1 MKILGISALY
11 HDAAAALTVD
21 GVIVAAAQEERFTR
35 IKHDKQIPV
44 NAIQY
49 CLREGRCLFSDIDMP
64 DMGGLE
70 LGKRLDEKGGS
81 PYLVFLTAYLEYA
94 AESYIIE
101 AYQYILKEDMEK
113 RLPPILRQLI
123 DRVKKE
129 KKQFRMVGT
138 LVNNKVRVY
147 YRDMIYIEKDK
158 GSKYICY
165 ITEHGIYKE
174 RITLKKLIEEL
185 ASDEFILIE
194 RRYIINVSHIASMKD
209 GTVLMDNEVKI
220 FVNRI
225 SFKKIKEQIS
235 LYRGNL

>member
-1 MKILGISALY
+1 MNIALIDDETAILEDVRKCVETEILPQDEVNLFVY
-11 HDAAAALTVD
+11 
-21 GVIVAAAQEERFTR
+21 TR
-35 IKHDKQIPV
+35 AKDFLQ
-44 NAIQY
+44 AIEQGDQFDI
-49 CLREGRCLFSDIDMP
+49 LVSDIDMP

-70 LGKRLDEKGGS
+70 LGKRLHEEGGG

-101 AYQYILKEDMEK
+101 AYQYILKEDMKK

-123 DRVKKE
+123 DCVKKE
-129 KKQFRMVGT
+129 KQQFRMIGT
-138 LVNNKVRVY
+138 PTSKVRVY
-147 YRDMIYIEKDK
+147 YRDMIYIEKEK

-165 ITEHGIYKE
+165 ITEHAIYKE
-174 RITLKKLIEEL
+174 RISLKKLSEKLE
-185 ASDEFILIE
+185 SDEFILIE
-194 RRYIINVSHIASMKD
+194 RGYIINVSHIASMKD
-209 GTVLMDNEVKI
+209 GMVHMDNGARI

>member
-1 MKILGISALY
+1 MNIALIDDETAILEDVRKCVENEILPQ
-11 HDAAAALTVD
+11 DEVNL
-21 GVIVAAAQEERFTR
+21 FTYSR
-35 IKHDKQIPV
+35 VEDFLQKMEQGYEFDILV
-44 NAIQY
+44 
-49 CLREGRCLFSDIDMP
+49 SDIDMP

-70 LGKRLDEKGGS
+70 LGKRLHEEGGG
-81 PYLVFLTAYLEYA
+81 PYMVFLTAYLEYA

-123 DRVKKE
+123 DCVKKE
-129 KKQFRMVGT
+129 KQQFRMIGT
-138 LVNNKVRVY
+138 PTSKVRVY
-147 YRDMIYIEKDK
+147 YRDMIYIEKEK

-165 ITEHGIYKE
+165 ITEHAIYKE
-174 RITLKKLIEEL
+174 RISLKKLSEKLE
-185 ASDEFILIE
+185 SDEFILIE
-194 RRYIINVSHIASMKD
+194 RGYIINVSHIASMKD
-209 GTVLMDNEVKI
+209 GMVHMDNGARI

>member
-1 MKILGISALY
+1 MNIALIDDEIAILEDVRKCVENEILPQDEVNFFVY
-11 HDAAAALTVD
+11 
-21 GVIVAAAQEERFTR
+21 TR
-35 IKHDKQIPV
+35 AKDFIQ
-44 NAIQY
+44 AIEQGDQFDI
-49 CLREGRCLFSDIDMP
+49 LVSDIDMP

-70 LGKRLDEKGGS
+70 LGKRLHEKGGG

-129 KKQFRMVGT
+129 KQQFRMIGT
-138 LVNNKVRVY
+138 PTSKVQVY
-147 YRDMIYIEKDK
+147 YRDMIYIEKEK

-165 ITEHGIYKE
+165 ITEHAIYKE
-174 RITLKKLIEEL
+174 RISLKKLSEKL
-185 ASDEFILIE
+185 GSDEFILIE
-194 RRYIINVSHIASMKD
+194 RGYIINVSHIASMKD
-209 GTVLMDNEVKI
+209 GMVHMDNGAKI

-235 LYRGNL
+235 LYWGNL

>member
-1 MKILGISALY
+1 MNIALIDDEAAILENVRKCVENEIVPQDEVNLSAYTRAEDFL
-11 HDAAAALTVD
+11 
-21 GVIVAAAQEERFTR
+21 QEMEQGYEFD
-35 IKHDKQIPV
+35 I
-44 NAIQY
+44 
-49 CLREGRCLFSDIDMP
+49 LFSDIDMP

-70 LGKRLDEKGGS
+70 LGKRLHEKGGS

>member
-1 MKILGISALY
+1 MNIALIDDETAILE
-11 HDAAAALTVD
+11 DVRKC
-21 GVIVAAAQEERFTR
+21 VENEIVPQDEVNLFTYTRAKDFLQETELGQEFD
-35 IKHDKQIPV
+35 ILV
-44 NAIQY
+44 
-49 CLREGRCLFSDIDMP
+49 SDIDML

-70 LGKRLDEKGGS
+70 LGKRLHEKGGG

-113 RLPPILRQLI
+113 RLPPLLRQLI

-138 LVNNKVRVY
+138 PTSKVIVY
-147 YRDMIYIEKDK
+147 YRDMLYMEKEK

-174 RITLKKLIEEL
+174 RISLNQLSQEL
-185 ASDEFILIE
+185 ASDEFILVE
-194 RRYIINVSHIASMKD
+194 RGYIINVSHIASMKD
-209 GTVLMDNEVKI
+209 GMVHMDNGARI